1 MVGVSMRGPRR
12 MRRAR
17 EGQWGSPRRRLDEQ
31 WQSGDDAALLI
42 GGEALRRSAASSYG
56 IREEGK
62 RSDAARLRW
71 GDTLAALTVKEAT
84 EIRNSARG
92 LELRRHG
99 ADEQCL
105 RTEGEVATCSTV
117 DQRRGGVLA
126 AERCDGRRSTAFDRS
141 AGEWGGGVRLG
152 VW

>member
-1 MVGVSMRGPRR
+1 
-12 MRRAR
+12 
-17 EGQWGSPRRRLDEQ
+17 
-31 WQSGDDAALLI
+31 
-42 GGEALRRSAASSYG
+42 
-56 IREEGK
+56 
-62 RSDAARLRW
+62 
-71 GDTLAALTVKEAT
+71 LAALTVKEAT
-84 EIRNSARG
+84 EIKNSARG

-141 AGEWGGGVRLG
+141 AGEWGGGSDWACGEEEEEGGPVG
-152 VW
+152 VPLS